1 MYIHVIEM
9 KSNKMDILSS
19 ELFDI
24 SELKEF
30 RLTLK
35 NIKEQAEIISFE
47 EWIVNQ

>member
-1 MYIHVIEM
+1 M

-30 RLTLK
+30 RLKLK
-35 NIKEQAEIISFE
+35 NIKGQAQIINFE
-47 EWIVNQ
+47 KWKGNQ